1 MELTTLAL
9 ESREAAAAA
18 GEVLLFGVF
27 HAGSLLPMRAERA
40 DDQTLLVVRSPAHVA
55 LPDAEL
61 TMAEL
66 AVATKDILM
75 LPDRLR
81 GSGLAFSGRCPL
93 AALCAWNGGVWLS
106 PVALP
111 FLAPAADAAAGD
123 AQLRASARAALLL
136 AAELH
141 GVAPAP
147 GDPLAASAALQIGG
161 LAPAVWDFA
170 AGGAQLG
177 AMRRLRPISAIAERG
192 PAPPRDH
199 GRPV

>member
-18 GEVLLFGVF
+18 GEVLLLGVF
-27 HAGSLLPMRAERA
+27 RPGLLVPMRAEPT
-40 DDQTLLVVRSPAHVA
+40 DDKTLLVVRSPAHVA

-66 AVATKDILM
+66 AVATDDILM

-81 GSGLAFSGRCPL
+81 ASGLAFSGRCPL

-111 FLAPAADAAAGD
+111 FLAPAGGAAGD

-170 AGGAQLG
+170 VGGAQLG
-177 AMRRLRPISAIAERG
+177 ATRRLRPISAIAERG

-199 GRPV
+199 GRPQV

>member
-18 GEVLLFGVF
+18 GEVLLLGVF
-27 HAGSLLPMRAERA
+27 RPGLLVPMRAEPA
-40 DDQTLLVVRSPAHVA
+40 DDKTLLVVRSPAHVA

-75 LPDRLR
+75 LPDRLW

-93 AALCAWNGGVWLS
+93 AALCVWNGGVWLS

-111 FLAPAADAAAGD
+111 FLAPAAGD

-136 AAELH
+136 AAGLH

-170 AGGAQLG
+170 VGGAHLG